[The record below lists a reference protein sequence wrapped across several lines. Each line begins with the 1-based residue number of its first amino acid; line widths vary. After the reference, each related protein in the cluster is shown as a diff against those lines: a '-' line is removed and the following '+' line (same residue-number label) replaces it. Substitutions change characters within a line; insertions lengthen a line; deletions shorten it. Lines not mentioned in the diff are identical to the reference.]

1 MSAKL
6 IIIALTATALLAAAP
21 HARAGEPAQTFKP
34 LTGEAL
40 KAAYSGA
47 MMVGE
52 FRKYYKSLDTNEYTE
67 KHYENGTTDYT
78 VGPRFLNG
86 EWEIKGG
93 DKLCYKYPN
102 SEKLTRTY
110 CFAVYEF
117 DGCYY
122 KYPLRNMAAGGP
134 INWDNWS
141 TRAAREGSGSACKP
155 QIS

>member
-6 IIIALTATALLAAAP
+6 IITAFWATVLLAAAP
-21 HARAGEPAQTFKP
+21 PAHADEQADQFTH

-40 KAAYSGA
+40 KTAYTGA
-47 MMVGE
+47 MMDGE
-52 FRKYYKSLDTNEYTE
+52 FRKYYTSLRTKDYTE

-78 VGPRFLNG
+78 VGARFLNG

-93 DKLCYKYPN
+93 DKLCYKYPK
-102 SEKLTRTY
+102 SKKLTRTY

-122 KYPLRNMAAGGP
+122 KYPLRNMSSGGP

-141 TRAAREGSGSACKP
+141 TRAVRKGSGRTCKP
-155 QIS
+155 MVS